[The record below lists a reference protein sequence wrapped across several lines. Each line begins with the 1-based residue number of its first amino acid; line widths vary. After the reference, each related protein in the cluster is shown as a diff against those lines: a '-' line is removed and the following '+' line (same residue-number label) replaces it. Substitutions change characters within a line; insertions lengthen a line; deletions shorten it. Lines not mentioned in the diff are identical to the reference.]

1 MRGGSRPST
10 PYESELPPAEDG
22 YEQPLLRRFR
32 IGTSGWVY
40 RDWREHVYPRRLP
53 QRAWLHHLSRRFSSI
68 EINASFYRLP
78 APETFE
84 RWAGQ
89 VPAEFVFS
97 VKMSRYLTHLRRFR
111 DPGEPLHRFWEGAS
125 RLGPALGPVLF
136 QQPPTF
142 ACDIGALRALL
153 HALPVGMQAAF
164 EFRHESWHR
173 DDVLAALDD
182 AGAAW
187 VIAHRP
193 HARPALDVTGGWSY
207 VRFHQ
212 GTLLGPAYPA
222 PTLRRWSKKLSN
234 LAARQVFVYF
244 NNDPGGAAVRDAE
257 LMQRYLDARWE
268 ARTPDVT

>member
-1 MRGGSRPST
+1 MKAIRFPPEAQGRGRSLDRP
-10 PYESELPPAEDG
+10 
-22 YEQPLLRRFR
+22 FR

-40 RDWREHVYPRRLP
+40 RDWREHVYPRGLP
-53 QRAWLHHLSRRFSSI
+53 QRAWLHHLSRRFSTI

-78 APETFE
+78 APDTFE
-84 RWAGQ
+84 RWAAE
-89 VPAEFVFS
+89 VPADFVFS

-111 DPGEPLHRFWEGAS
+111 DPGEPLRRFWEGAR

-142 ACDIGALRALL
+142 ECDMGALRALL
-153 HALPVGMQAAF
+153 DALPDGMRAAF

-173 DDVLAALDD
+173 DNVLAALDS

-193 HARPALDVTGGWSY
+193 HARPPLEVTGGWSY
-207 VRFHQ
+207 VRFHR
-212 GTLLGPAYPA
+212 GTLLGPAYPS

-257 LMQRYLDARWE
+257 LMQRYLDATWKSRALE
-268 ARTPDVT
+268 AT